1 MRTSAGLAL
10 RKLAAPL
17 VVATIT
23 GCIFLFAGDTYQ
35 AFGLAALDRSR
46 TIISYVLGMSL
57 FLSFG
62 MLLDRLVR
70 HVVLDGLVARALG
83 SPVPGLLKQFAAIV
97 IYLVTG
103 GAILAVVF
111 KQDLTVLWAASGVAG
126 IVLGLALQAVLQD
139 VFSGLALN
147 IDRPIRLGDSV
158 QIDGAGSSLIE
169 GEVKEISW
177 RTTHILDSFNNVV
190 VLPNSKLASATIT
203 NLSAR
208 KAYVDAWDDIVL
220 DAAVPHERA
229 HLLLTGAAVEA
240 CSEYTVQGHPEP
252 YVLLWN
258 VTPQGATYRVFYHCS
273 LGQRDDGR
281 SRVLQCCLR
290 HLRQVGLRPAV
301 PRLERARRPE
311 TTVAGPSWSV
321 DELRRILAS
330 STAFTGLQP
339 EGIALLARQVQI
351 HALEA
356 NCELVQAGEVGN
368 CAYVLLEGLITGLP
382 RRPRAGQVPTLFSA
396 GSCLG
401 CEAVLVGE
409 AHGATLRTRT
419 AVVLGEISAAAF
431 SSLLAAQTDAAA
443 VLSRNLAQQMTDT
456 RAATHGNPGDS
467 VEALAVDLAQAIA
480 RNYAGALRRS
490 VST

>member
-1 MRTSAGLAL
+1 MRSPAGLAL

-17 VVATIT
+17 FVATVT

-46 TIISYVLGMSL
+46 AIIAYVLGISL

-83 SPVPGLLKQFAAIV
+83 SPVPGLLKQFAAII
-97 IYLVTG
+97 IYLITG

-158 QIDGAGSSLIE
+158 QIDGAGSTLIE

-177 RTTHILDSFNNVV
+177 RTTHILDTFNNVV

-208 KAYVDAWDDIVL
+208 KTYVDAWDDVVL

-240 CSEYTVQGHPEP
+240 CTEYTNQGQPEP
-252 YVLLWN
+252 YVLLWS
-258 VTPQGATYRVFYHCS
+258 VAPQGATYRVFYHCTLS
-273 LGQRDDGR
+273 QRDDGR

-301 PRLERARRPE
+301 PLLERPRRSDMAVE
-311 TTVAGPSWSV
+311 GPSWSV
-321 DELRRILAS
+321 AELQRVLAGGA
-330 STAFTGLQP
+330 AFRGLP
-339 EGIALLARQVQI
+339 PDGIALLARQVQI
-351 HALEA
+351 RTLEA
-356 NCELVQAGEVGN
+356 DRELVQAGEVGN
-368 CAYVLLEGLITGLP
+368 CAYVLLEGLIAGLP
-382 RRPRAGQVPTLFSA
+382 RRPRPGQAPTLFSS

-409 AHGATLRTRT
+409 AHAATLRTRT
-419 AVVLGEISAAAF
+419 AVVLGEISATAF
-431 SSLLAAQTDAAA
+431 SALLATQNDAAG
-443 VLSRNLAQQMTDT
+443 VLSRNLAQLMTDAT
-456 RAATHGNPGDS
+456 AAANGKPSAHIDS
-467 VEALAVDLAQAIA
+467 LAVDLAQAIA
-480 RNYAGALRRS
+480 RNYAGALRR
-490 VST
+490 VTAT